1 MRRREFITLAGGAV
15 TAWPLAAHAQQSKM
29 PTIGFLSG
37 RSLASDFHLAAAFR
51 QGLKEI
57 GHVEGQ
63 NLTIEFSRI
72 PTGNICPARRTPGRR
87 PIPISPKSAN
97 GRTAPTSSSSRT
109 CNGPTTTRIPIATRI
124 RNPAATQA
132 TRSTSFKVEP
142 AQGSPHPEDRWY
154 AWIKDEWK
162 PVPPDKIVPDYAPDG
177 QAYLFMLSDM
187 IVCFVRP
194 KGGL

>member
-1 MRRREFITLAGGAV
+1 MRREFITLAGGAV

-132 TRSTSFKVEP
+132 TRSKP
-142 AQGSPHPEDRWY
+142 ASRSSRRR
-154 AWIKDEWK
+154 AARIR
-162 PVPPDKIVPDYAPDG
+162 KIVGTPGSRMNGSRCRRTRSSP
-177 QAYLFMLSDM
+177 
-187 IVCFVRP
+187 ITRP
-194 KGGL
+194 TAKPTCSCCLT